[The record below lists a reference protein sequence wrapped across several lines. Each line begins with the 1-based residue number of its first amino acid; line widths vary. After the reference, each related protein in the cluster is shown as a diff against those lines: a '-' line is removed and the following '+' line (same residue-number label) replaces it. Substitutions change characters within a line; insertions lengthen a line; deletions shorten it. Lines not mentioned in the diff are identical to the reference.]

1 MLPYPREFLVSKM
14 TSHAIGAILSDLL
27 PEILNIIGHSHSGK
41 ITHDISHYFEVEE
54 SDVGSQQRFNNSK
67 ILKSSTLEQVM
78 SSDHPPFKRDDGL
91 RAAVAEAFPKL
102 LEPVD
107 DTQDS
112 FVYLGHAILQTL
124 GALFVRSDLR
134 KPEQK
139 LGRGSRMESPLFV
152 KEWSSGIPLPG
163 N

>member
-1 MLPYPREFLVSKM
+1 M

-27 PEILNIIGHSHSGK
+27 PEILNIIGHSHSGQ

-54 SDVGSQQRFNNSK
+54 SDAGSQHSFNNSK

-91 RAAVAEAFPKL
+91 RAAVAEGFPKL
-102 LEPVD
+102 LEPVV

-112 FVYLGHAILQTL
+112 LVYFGHAILQTL
-124 GALFVRSDLR
+124 GSLNVRSDLTR
-134 KPEQK
+134 PEQQ
-139 LGRGSRMESPLFV
+139 LDRVSRTRSPRFV
-152 KEWSSGIPLPG
+152 KEWSSGISLPG
-163 N
+163 I

>member
-1 MLPYPREFLVSKM
+1 M

-27 PEILNIIGHSHSGK
+27 PEILNIIGHSHSGQ

-91 RAAVAEAFPKL
+91 RAAVTEAFPKL

-112 FVYLGHAILQTL
+112 FVYFGHAILQTL
-124 GALFVRSDLR
+124 GALYARSDR
-134 KPEQK
+134 TKPEQQ
-139 LGRGSRMESPLFV
+139 LDRVSRTKSPRFM
-152 KEWSSGIPLPG
+152 KERASGISPPG
-163 N
+163 T